1 MAAAI
6 EFIRRESSIM
16 KKQIF
21 VGAAMVAALV
31 SLYACSS
38 STTPTTGS
46 SGSSGTIPSDEA
58 GGHTSPYP
66 SCNEIT
72 HACHAFDVGE
82 GPIHDCHELGHAAK
96 SDEPCAA
103 QKAHCL
109 SLCVT
114 DGGVDAGNDADAGD
128 AGHAH

>member
-1 MAAAI
+1 
-6 EFIRRESSIM
+6 M

-38 STTPTTGS
+38 STPTTTGS
-46 SGSSGTIPSDEA
+46 SGSSGTVPSDEA
-58 GGHTSPYP
+58 GGHTTAYP
-66 SCNEIT
+66 SCTEIT
-72 HACHAFDVGE
+72 HACHALDVGP

-103 QKAHCL
+103 QKAYCL
-109 SLCVT
+109 SVCVS
-114 DGGVDAGNDADAGD
+114 DGGSDGGGDADATATD
-128 AGHAH
+128 AAHSH